1 MTDSALLDRGLQP
14 ERTALAWRRTTLALA
29 VGAIVALRLL
39 SPVLGLR
46 SIAIGLTGLALAAVL
61 WVLSARRAH
70 QATNALPHKSG
81 HLPGGGLLLGL
92 ALAVATG
99 AALGL
104 VYVALT

>member
-39 SPVLGLR
+39 SPVLGLW
-46 SIAIGLTGLALAAVL
+46 SIAIGLTGLALAA
-61 WVLSARRAH
+61 VLSARRAH